1 MTVLAPAGPG
11 DAAAPGRAR
20 GRRVR
25 SVAAAPRSLQVG
37 AVVVAAL
44 FATPLTY
51 LVVRNISGAGD
62 LWASLAARSSLEPLA
77 RSLGLAAA
85 VAVSAAVLGTALAW
99 VLART
104 DVPLRRVWATL
115 TPLPLVFPSF
125 VGAFALQASLA
136 PGGMVEAWSGV
147 GGFRVEGFVG
157 AWAVLT
163 VFTFPY
169 VLLPVGARLLALPPS
184 YEESA
189 RLLGRS
195 PLAVFRTVVL
205 PQLGSSIRAGALL
218 VFLYVISDFGAV
230 QLLRYDTLTRVIYEN
245 RLLDRTRSL
254 ALALLLAV
262 IALLV
267 ASGERSLARRAPAAT
282 VARTRTP
289 LRVPLGRWRW
299 PVGAGMVLIVA
310 LSLVGPIVSLGYWA
324 WRGFDGAP
332 DGAAYL
338 GDQLSDLARPAWST
352 AWVSVVTA
360 LVAVVVVL
368 PVAYLTARHRSRLA
382 GPANALV
389 VSGFALPGLVIA
401 LSVIALA
408 VSGPDPIF
416 ALYRTFPLL
425 VLAYVVHFGAQ
436 SMRAAQVALSAV
448 PTRLDDA
455 ARMLGAG
462 RMRRLRTVDLP
473 LMLPGL
479 AAGAGLVLLSTM
491 KELPATLLLSPFGFE
506 TLATRMWGAT
516 EDGFLAEAGL
526 TSLVLVAVSGVLTW
540 ALVVRRADRMA

>member
-1 MTVLAPAGPG
+1 MLAPAGPG
-11 DAAAPGRAR
+11 DAAAPASVPDRR
-20 GRRVR
+20 GHAVG
-25 SVAAAPRSLQVG
+25 AAPRSLQLG
-37 AVVVAAL
+37 ALLVAAV

-51 LVVRNISGAGD
+51 LVVRNVASAD
-62 LWASLAARSSLEPLA
+62 ELWGSLAARSSMEPLA
-77 RSLGLAAA
+77 RSLGLATA
-85 VAVSAAVLGTALAW
+85 VAGSAAVLGTALAW
-99 VLART
+99 VVART
-104 DVPLRRVWATL
+104 DVPLRRVWATV

-136 PGGMVEAWSGV
+136 PGGVVAAWTGV
-147 GGFRVEGFVG
+147 DGFRVEGFLG

-163 VFTFPY
+163 IFTFPY
-169 VLLPVGARLLALPPS
+169 VLLPVSARLLALPPS

-195 PLAVFRTVVL
+195 SAGVFRTVVL

-267 ASGERSLARRAPAAT
+267 ASGERALARPAPAAT
-282 VARTRTP
+282 VARARTP
-289 LRVPLGRWRW
+289 LRVGLGRWRW
-299 PVGAGMVLIVA
+299 PVGAGMALVVA
-310 LSLVGPIVSLGYWA
+310 LSLVGPLVALGYWA
-324 WRGFDGAP
+324 WRGADGAP
-332 DGAAYL
+332 DAATYL

-352 AWVSVVTA
+352 AWVSIVTA

-368 PVAYLTARHRSRLA
+368 PVAYLAARHRSRVA

-401 LSVIALA
+401 LAVIALA
-408 VSGPDPIF
+408 VSGPEPVF

-436 SMRAAQVALSAV
+436 SMRSAQVALSAV

-462 RMRRLRTVDLP
+462 RLRRLRTIDLP

>member
-1 MTVLAPAGPG
+1 VTAPAIDGGIGSVVPRRAHRWTGAPPG
-11 DAAAPGRAR
+11 L
-20 GRRVR
+20 
-25 SVAAAPRSLQVG
+25 VAGA
-37 AVVVAAL
+37 AVVALL

-51 LVVRNISGAGD
+51 LLVRNVDQAGD
-62 LWASLAARSSLEPLA
+62 LWSTLASRRAVEPLT
-77 RSLGLAAA
+77 RSLVLAAA
-85 VAVSAAVLGTALAW
+85 VAATAAVVGTGLSW
-99 VLART
+99 LLTRT
-104 DVPLRRVWATL
+104 DVPLRRLFATL

-136 PGGMVEAWSGV
+136 RGGVVESWFGIR
-147 GGFRVEGFVG
+147 GFRVEGFFG

-163 VFTFPY
+163 IFTFPY
-169 VLLPVGARLLALPPS
+169 VLLPVSARLLALPAS

-195 PLAVFRTVVL
+195 PWSVFRSVVL
-205 PQLGSSIRAGALL
+205 PQLWGAIRAGTLL

-245 RLLDRTRSL
+245 RLLDRERSL
-254 ALALLLAV
+254 ALALVLAV
-262 IALLV
+262 LALVV
-267 ASGERSLARRAPAAT
+267 ASSERALARRSPAAT
-282 VARTRTP
+282 VVRSRPP
-289 LRVPLGRWRW
+289 LQTPLGRWRW
-299 PVGAGMVLIVA
+299 PAAGLLGTVVV
-310 LSLVGPIVSLGYWA
+310 LSLVGPLTSLGYWA
-324 WRGFDGAP
+324 WRGI
-332 DGAAYL
+332 DGAADPGTYL
-338 GDQLSDLARPAWST
+338 SEELRSLADPAWST
-352 AWVSVVTA
+352 AWVSIVTA
-360 LVAVVVVL
+360 VAAVAIVL
-368 PVAYLTARHRSRLA
+368 PVAYLTTRHRTRLA

-408 VSGPDPIF
+408 TTGPDIVF
-416 ALYRTFPLL
+416 SLYRTYPLL

-436 SMRAAQVALSAV
+436 SMRSAQVALAAV

-462 RMRRLRTVDLP
+462 RLRRLVTIELA

-526 TSLVLVAVSGVLTW
+526 TSLVLVAVSGLLTW
-540 ALVVRRADRMA
+540 LLVVRRAERVA

>member
-1 MTVLAPAGPG
+1 MTTAIAGGPSGGAPAPVRAQHRLGAPPG
-11 DAAAPGRAR
+11 LVAIAAL
-20 GRRVR
+20 
-25 SVAAAPRSLQVG
+25 VAL
-37 AVVVAAL
+37 L

-51 LVVRNISGAGD
+51 LAVRNLGD
-62 LWASLAARSSLEPLA
+62 LGALWDALSDRRAVDPLI
-77 RSLGLAAA
+77 RSLGLATTVAASAA
-85 VAVSAAVLGTALAW
+85 VAGSGIAW
-99 VLART
+99 VLVRT
-104 DVPLRRVWATL
+104 DVPLRPLWSAL
-115 TPLPLVFPSF
+115 APLPLVFPSF

-136 PGGMVEAWSGV
+136 RGGVLETWFGID
-147 GGFRVEGFVG
+147 GFRVEGFVG

-163 VFTFPY
+163 MFTFPY
-169 VLLPVGARLLALPPS
+169 VLLPVAARLLSLPPS

-205 PQLGSSIRAGALL
+205 PQLAGAIRAGTLL

-245 RLLDRTRSL
+245 RLLDRGRSL

-267 ASGERSLARRAPAAT
+267 AVGERRLAARSPAAT
-282 VARTRTP
+282 VARARPPTR
-289 LRVPLGRWRW
+289 VALGRWRW
-299 PVGAGMVLIVA
+299 PTAVLMAGVVA
-310 LSLVGPIVSLGYWA
+310 ASLAGPLASLGFWA
-324 WRGFDGAP
+324 WRGVDRAADPG
-332 DGAAYL
+332 AYL
-338 GDQLSDLARPAWST
+338 GDQLSDLVQPAWST
-352 AWVSVVTA
+352 AWISAVTA
-360 LVAVVVVL
+360 IAAVIVVL
-368 PVAYLTARHRSRLA
+368 PVAYLTGRHRSRLT

-408 VSGPDPIF
+408 TTGPEVVF
-416 ALYRTFPLL
+416 SLYRTFPLL

-436 SMRAAQVALSAV
+436 SMRAAQVALTAV
-448 PTRLDDA
+448 PARLDDA

-462 RMRRLRTVDLP
+462 RIRRLATVDLP

-491 KELPATLLLSPFGFE
+491 KELPATLLLSPFSFQ

-540 ALVVRRADRMA
+540 ALVVRRSGRTA

>member
-1 MTVLAPAGPG
+1 MTAVVAG
-11 DAAAPGRAR
+11 DASGAARAR
-20 GRRVR
+20 PAR
-25 SVAAAPRSLQVG
+25 PPVG
-37 AVVVAAL
+37 LVVAASAVALL

-51 LVVRNISGAGD
+51 LLARNVGD
-62 LWASLAARSSLEPLA
+62 LSELADALSERRAVDPLL
-77 RSLGLAAA
+77 RSLTLAAA
-85 VAVSAAVLGTALAW
+85 VAATAAVVGTGVAW
-99 VLART
+99 VLTRT
-104 DVPLRRVWATL
+104 NVPFRRMWAVL
-115 TPLPLVFPSF
+115 APLPLVFPSF
-125 VGAFALQASLA
+125 VGAFALQVSLA
-136 PGGMVEAWSGV
+136 PGGLVETWFGID
-147 GGFRVEGFVG
+147 GFRVEGFVG

-163 VFTFPY
+163 MFTFPY
-169 VLLPVGARLLALPPS
+169 VLLPVGARLLALPAS

-195 PLAVFRTVVL
+195 PWAVFRTVVL
-205 PQLGSSIRAGALL
+205 PQLSGAIRAGTLL

-245 RLLDRTRSL
+245 RLLDRDRSL
-254 ALALLLAV
+254 ALALVLAV
-262 IALLV
+262 IALVV
-267 ASGERSLARRAPAAT
+267 AGGERRLARRAPAAT
-282 VARTRTP
+282 VVRTRP
-289 LRVPLGRWRW
+289 PVPIDLGRWRW
-299 PVGAGMVLIVA
+299 PTALVMAAVVA
-310 LSLVGPIVSLGYWA
+310 LTLVGPLVSLGFWA
-324 WRGFDGAP
+324 WRGVDAAP
-332 DGAAYL
+332 DGWDYLSTQL
-338 GDQLSDLARPAWST
+338 GDLAQPAWST

-360 LVAVVVVL
+360 VVAVLVVL
-368 PVAYLTARHRSRLA
+368 PVSYLTGRHRSRLT
-382 GPANALV
+382 GPANVLV

-408 VSGPDPIF
+408 TAGSDLVF

-436 SMRAAQVALSAV
+436 SMRAAQVALTAV

-462 RMRRLRTVDLP
+462 RLRRLTTIDLP

-516 EDGFLAEAGL
+516 EDGFLAEAGIA
-526 TSLVLVAVSGVLTW
+526 SLVLVAVSGMLTW
-540 ALVVRRADRMA
+540 LLVVRRAERLA

>member
-1 MTVLAPAGPG
+1 MTATTGGSAVTVTTPRGLLAGA
-11 DAAAPGRAR
+11 
-20 GRRVR
+20 
-25 SVAAAPRSLQVG
+25 G
-37 AVVVAAL
+37 AVAL
-44 FATPLTY
+44 VFATPLGY
-51 LVVRNISGAGD
+51 LLVRNLGAAGD
-62 LWASLAARSSLEPLA
+62 LWSTLAARSSTEPLV
-77 RSLGLAAA
+77 RSLVLAAS
-85 VAVSAAVLGTALAW
+85 VSVSAAVAGTGLAW
-99 VLART
+99 VVART
-104 DVPLRRVWATL
+104 DVPFRRAWGAL
-115 TPLPLVFPSF
+115 LPLPLVFPSF

-136 PGGMVEAWSGV
+136 RGGLVESWFGLA
-147 GGFRVEGFVG
+147 GFRVEGFAG

-163 VFTFPY
+163 LFTFPY
-169 VLLPVGARLLALPPS
+169 VLLPVGARLLTLPAS

-205 PQLGSSIRAGALL
+205 PQLAGAIRAGALL

-245 RLLDRTRSL
+245 RLLDRSRSL

-262 IALLV
+262 IALAV
-267 ASGERSLARRAPAAT
+267 AAGERRLARQAPAPT
-282 VARTRTP
+282 VARARPP
-289 LRVPLGRWRW
+289 LRMTLGRWRW
-299 PVGAGMVLIVA
+299 PAGLLMAGVVVV
-310 LSLVGPIVSLGYWA
+310 SLVGPLVSLAFWA
-324 WRGFDGAP
+324 WRGVDGAADP
-332 DGAAYL
+332 GAYL
-338 GDQLSDLARPAWST
+338 GDQLRDLTSPAWST
-352 AWVSVVTA
+352 AWVSVATA
-360 LVAVVVVL
+360 VVAVAIVL

-408 VSGPDPIF
+408 TSGSDVLF
-416 ALYRTFPLL
+416 ALYRTYPLL

-436 SMRAAQVALSAV
+436 SMRSAQVALGSV

-462 RMRRLRTVDLP
+462 RARRLATIDLP

-479 AAGAGLVLLSTM
+479 AAGGGLVLLSTM

-516 EDGFLAEAGL
+516 EDGFLAEAGFA
-526 TSLVLVAVSGVLTW
+526 SLVLVAVSGLLTW
-540 ALVVRRADRMA
+540 ALVVRRAERLA